1 MASFK
6 LDASAKYA
14 KTHEWV
20 RMEDGV
26 AFVGITDA
34 AQDMLSDIVYVDL
47 PEEGITVSAGDEIGT
62 VESVKAAEDIVSP
75 ISGVVIEVNRALET
89 TPEIVNQRPY
99 TAWFFKIQPSSSV
112 DKELSTLMSPADYD
126 KFVGESTH

>member
-1 MASFK
+1 MATFK
-6 LDASAKYA
+6 LDANAKYA

-20 RMEDGV
+20 RIEEGV

-47 PEEGITVSAGDEIGT
+47 PEEGTAVKAGDEVGT

-75 ISGVVIEVNRALET
+75 ISGVIVEVNRALET

-99 TAWFFKIQPSSSV
+99 TAWFFKIQPDSSV
-112 DKELSTLMSPADYD
+112 NTELSALMSPADYE
-126 KFVGESTH
+126 KFVGESSH